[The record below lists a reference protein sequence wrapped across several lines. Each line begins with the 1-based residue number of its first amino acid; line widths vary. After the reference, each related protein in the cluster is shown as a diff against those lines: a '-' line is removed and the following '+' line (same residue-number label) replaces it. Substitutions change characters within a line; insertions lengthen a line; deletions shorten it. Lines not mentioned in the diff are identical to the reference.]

1 MPNIYQYD
9 WMKIKENFEILS
21 HMHIHIGIKYI
32 WNSKFW
38 EKCVFFV
45 LKMSFSTIFDFYGL
59 ALEDSQP
66 FFLEKK

>member
-9 WMKIKENFEILS
+9 WMKIKGNFEILS

-38 EKCVFFV
+38 EKCVFFCPKNV
-45 LKMSFSTIFDFYGL
+45 IFDFFR
-59 ALEDSQP
+59 
-66 FFLEKK
+66 FFSETFKLRMKNKV